1 MWYNWDEPDEET
13 TTTDELV
20 YELGEA
26 LEWALEYI
34 LEVAGEK
41 AKKEP
46 MYDTG
51 RLLLAKLGSVE

>member
-1 MWYNWDEPDEET
+1 MWYNWDEPDEE
-13 TTTDELV
+13 TTDELV

-26 LEWALEYI
+26 LEWALDYI

-46 MYDTG
+46 MYETG